1 MHPRQSSICQDD
13 LTETVIQLNLELVEA
28 WSGLDLDMDT
38 HRSALD
44 GMLVLKSQ
52 LEQSVRESEKFSIE
66 LDRSNASILQEENK
80 CWGKSYTRSKRAG
93 TRGYTGRI
101 SLQATWSKRNSG

>member
-13 LTETVIQLNLELVEA
+13 LTETVIELNIELVEA
-28 WSGLDLDMDT
+28 WSGLDLDMHN

-52 LEQSVRESEKFSIE
+52 LEQSVRESERLSIE
-66 LDRSNASILQEENK
+66 LDRSNTIILQEENK
-80 CWGKSYTRSKRAG
+80 VLSKKLDTIEKDQDSWIYREDKLA
-93 TRGYTGRI
+93 
-101 SLQATWSKRNSG
+101 S